1 MSMLLYDI
9 KKGRKFTIT
18 YITAI
23 FAVCV
28 LLLGFLAFWYYKLN
42 PTRDQIGAD
51 GLPKVALAHYVPATY
66 ETFNCLAE
74 GADECGDFGTY
85 VESLSSSPV
94 AFTYTPSDESD
105 PGTVNADGTR
115 TLTLD
120 SGLSPSEW
128 TAVGKAVTQDS
139 SLNGAQINPDDVSI
153 DGSVATASVAKKN
166 GEGASTAHITFQFS
180 GSTDNP
186 SSVRVTGVTYG
197 EGETG
202 G

>member
-18 YITAI
+18 YLTAI

-28 LLLGFLAFWYYKLN
+28 LILGFLAFWYYKLN
-42 PTRDQIGAD
+42 PTRDQMGTD
-51 GLPKVALAHYVPATY
+51 GLPKVALTHYVPATY
-66 ETFNCLAE
+66 ETFDCLAE
-74 GADECGDFGTY
+74 GPAECGDFETY

-94 AFTYTPSDESD
+94 AFTYTPNDKTD
-105 PGTVNADGTR
+105 PGTGNGDGTR

-120 SGLSPSEW
+120 SGLSANEW

-153 DGSVATASVAKKN
+153 DGSVATTSVARRS
-166 GEGASTAHITFQFS
+166 GGGAATAHITFQFS
-180 GSTDNP
+180 GSADNP

-197 EGETG
+197 EGGAG